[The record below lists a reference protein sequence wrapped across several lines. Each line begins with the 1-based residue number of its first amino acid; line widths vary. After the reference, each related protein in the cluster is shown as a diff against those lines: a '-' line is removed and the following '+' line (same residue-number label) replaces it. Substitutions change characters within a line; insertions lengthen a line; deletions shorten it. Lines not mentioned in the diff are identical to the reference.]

1 MAKAAQ
7 ILAALKRDGW
17 IEARHGSGSHVQLRK
32 DGRRVTWAFHNSR
45 DLGSTELAQIA
56 KQFGYTV
63 DQLRK
68 L

>member
-17 IEARHGSGSHVQLRK
+17 LEARRSGSHVQLRK

-45 DLGSTELAQIA
+45 DLGSTQLAQIA
-56 KQFGYTV
+56 KQFGYTI